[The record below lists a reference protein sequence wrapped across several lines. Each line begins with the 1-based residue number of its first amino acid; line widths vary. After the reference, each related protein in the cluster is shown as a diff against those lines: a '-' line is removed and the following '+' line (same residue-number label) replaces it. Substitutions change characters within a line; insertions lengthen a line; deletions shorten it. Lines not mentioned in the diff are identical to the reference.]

1 MIKINSA
8 KGIINHFNKSIQIKQ
23 EFLNNQTNLDSFYEA
38 VRICVECLKEGGRIY
53 LAGNG
58 GSAADAQHFAAEL
71 VCKFS
76 RDRNPIPAESLT
88 TDSSIITAISNDY
101 SYDSI
106 FERQLKAKLKC
117 EDIFIG
123 ITTSGNSKNII
134 KALGEVKIKKAKS
147 ILFAGNGGKKIV
159 NLSNIAILVPSS
171 ETKFIQETHI
181 MLLHVLCETI
191 ENNLIFQTKN

>member
-1 MIKINSA
+1 
-8 KGIINHFNKSIQIKQ
+8 
-23 EFLNNQTNLDSFYEA
+23 
-38 VRICVECLKEGGRIY
+38 
-53 LAGNG
+53 
-58 GSAADAQHFAAEL
+58 
-71 VCKFS
+71 
-76 RDRNPIPAESLT
+76 IPAESLT

-101 SYDSI
+101 GYDSI

-147 ILFAGNGGKKIV
+147 ILLSGNGGKKIV
-159 NLSNIAILVPSS
+159 NLSNISILVPSS